1 MPINRNA
8 LIRYRTINQLLS
20 TGRWYTIYEL
30 LDACNEALRDFC
42 GGDTS
47 VSERTIRDDIRVMR
61 SDILGFRAPIGVK
74 DGLYYYSNRNY
85 SLQNV
90 LITDQG
96 LIEELLGLFQDLKQ
110 NKIDLARIDE
120 MMKQLGDTLSRARS
134 FKDIHHKDVKWSRL
148 DNMPEGLMQYITMPK
163 ETINWLTWGEALKFF

>member
-20 TGRWYTIYEL
+20 TGRRYTIYEL

-61 SDILGFRAPIGVK
+61 SDAMDLNAPIVVK
-74 DGLYYYSNRNY
+74 DGLYYYSDRNY
-85 SLQNV
+85 NLKNV
-90 LITDQG
+90 LITDDK
-96 LIEELLGLFQDLKQ
+96 LILELLDLFRELKMKYE
-110 NKIDLARIDE
+110 NHPKIDQMI
-120 MMKQLGDTLSRARS
+120 T
-134 FKDIHHKDVKWSRL
+134 RL
-148 DNMPEGLMQYITMPK
+148 DKAMERTRRNIGREHV
-163 ETINWLTWGEALKFF
+163 